1 MTVRQKDKK
10 QRMILEELLKDGTQ
24 SYATIANK
32 LGMHHN
38 TVKKYITEYEKS
50 GIILGYSADLAYENI
65 SDMYMVLFRCQPFTH
80 NDYELLKERLDKGLL
95 ETTEL
100 KVLDSYFTVGEFQ
113 AAVIIMADNVFA
125 LHRYLNYLINS
136 YDYLKSYVVLQVS
149 RTNQRNLHAN
159 KDWNT
164 LEDLVNFKEHQVDI

>member
-24 SYATIANK
+24 SYATIANT

-38 TVKKYITEYEKS
+38 TVKKYITEYERT
-50 GIILGYSADLAYENI
+50 GIILGYSADLAYETI
-65 SDMYMVLFRCQPFTH
+65 SDMYLVLFRCSPFTQK
-80 NDYELLKERLDKGLL
+80 DYELLRERLDKGLL
-95 ETTEL
+95 ETKEP

-113 AAVIIMADNVFA
+113 AAVIIMTENVFA

-136 YDYLKSYVVLQVS
+136 YDYLNSYVVLQVS
-149 RTNQRNLHAN
+149 RTNQRNLHPN
-159 KDWNT
+159 KDWDT
-164 LEDLVNFKEHQVDI
+164 LENLVNFEEHQIDR